1 MNFLPL
7 IIATVGYFTIHSIL
21 ASETVKAFAAKL
33 FQPKYYRLFF
43 NFVALVTLLPIIFIF
58 IKTENR
64 VLFDFS
70 FLKILGI
77 GFSLAGLFFGVKALR
92 SYDLGEFSGTAQLQT
107 GSDKIIENLNT
118 SGMNSYVRHPLYF
131 ATLLLIWGM
140 FLIFPKDTVLVLVV
154 ITNLYLIVGTKLEE
168 NKLVND
174 FGEVYLDYQKR
185 VPMLLPNI
193 FRY

>member
-1 MNFLPL
+1 M
-7 IIATVGYFTIHSIL
+7 ATVGYFVVHSLL
-21 ASETVKAFAAKL
+21 ASETIKAFGAKI

-43 NFVALVTLLPIIFIF
+43 NLVALVTLLPVIFIF
-58 IKTENR
+58 IKTESR
-64 VLFDFS
+64 VLIDLS
-70 FLKILGI
+70 FLKFLGL
-77 GFSLAGLFFGVKALR
+77 GFSLAGLFFMVKALR

-107 GSDKIIENLNT
+107 GRDKIIGNLNT

-140 FLIFPKDTVLVLVV
+140 FLIFPMDTVLVLVV
-154 ITNLYLIVGTKLEE
+154 ITNLYLIIGTKLEE

-174 FGEVYLDYQKR
+174 FGDAYLNYQKQ

-193 FRY
+193 LKRK

>member
-7 IIATVGYFTIHSIL
+7 IIATFGYFVIHSIL
-21 ASETVKAFAAKL
+21 ASETIKAFAAKL

-43 NFVALVTLLPIIFIF
+43 NFIALVTLLPVIFIF

-64 VLFDFS
+64 VLLDFL
-70 FLKILGI
+70 FLKIIGI
-77 GFSLAGLFFGVKALR
+77 VLSLAGLFFGAKALR

-107 GSDKIIENLNT
+107 GSDKIIGNLNT

-174 FGEVYLDYQKR
+174 FGDAYLNYQKR
-185 VPMLLPNI
+185 VPMLLPKI